1 MTVAVVKLATLRE
14 LIDAKSV
21 RTVSIVGGKGGWAVS
36 VRVGQAERVLAG
48 KDGAPRRFA
57 RLDTA
62 ARQLL
67 DLGLVS
73 FEVHGAYYEQAPAR
87 SARPDRSAAMKA
99 AHSYGVWLKRE
110 VEETQAGVA
119 RGDMPVLSDLPF
131 RIAYEVTR
139 TRVRVLRIKHT
150 LQMRPERLTF
160 RLAMVPA
167 DRAMWLD

>member
-1 MTVAVVKLATLRE
+1 MPAAVVKLATLRE

-73 FEVHGAYYEQAPAR
+73 FEVHGAYKAFPIDLKTPNATTRKAMTEL
-87 SARPDRSAAMKA
+87 AA
-99 AHSYGVWLKRE
+99 GQGKR
-110 VEETQAGVA
+110 
-119 RGDMPVLSDLPF
+119 F
-131 RIAYEVTR
+131 
-139 TRVRVLRIKHT
+139 
-150 LQMRPERLTF
+150 
-160 RLAMVPA
+160 
-167 DRAMWLD
+167 DRAQALFKDLGI